1 MRYAQVNNGTFVRHI
16 FNEIENI
23 EWDADNKCSVRK
35 LTDSQKTA
43 FGVFKLKLVTP
54 PEFSPLSQV
63 REEGD
68 AVLIG
73 GVWTQNWT
81 VTSLSID
88 ARQTLL
94 LEKAKKQ
101 KNAAFYS
108 NVTIPFPSDDKEIH
122 FRNELDRTNI
132 KDKWSM
138 AKSLMDSGAPETQ
151 ISFRPKDGGK
161 VFMRADQ
168 LFSIFTTIAIEKDF
182 LFNAYADVIFD
193 IRAASDTDELDAAE
207 TALNAL

>member
-1 MRYAQVNNGTFVRHI
+1 MIIFYRY
-16 FNEIENI
+16 
-23 EWDADNKCSVRK
+23 
-35 LTDSQKTA
+35 DSR
-43 FGVFKLKLVTP
+43 GVFFGSVEIDPLSAIPKNTTQQVP
-54 PEFSPLSQV
+54 PETSGDEFAWWDGAEWEVLTEIPAVPLET
-63 REEGD
+63 RRAE
-68 AVLIG
+68 
-73 GVWTQNWT
+73 
-81 VTSLSID
+81 
-88 ARQTLL
+88 LL
-94 LEKAKKQ
+94 DHAKKE
-101 KNAAFYS
+101 KTKAFYS
-108 NVTIPFPSDDKEIH
+108 NVTIPFPTDDKEIH

-151 ISFRPKDGGK
+151 ISFRPKDSGK

-168 LFSIFTTIAIEKDF
+168 LFSIFTTIAIAKDF

>member
-1 MRYAQVNNGTFVRHI
+1 MSINIYQIAERKYLGEIKTIERGEGCPVGWTRKAPPPYTDSDFVYWTGSAWIVLSEPLPEPEPDFR
-16 FNEIENI
+16 NNI
-23 EWDADNKCSVRK
+23 EPIVMRAK
-35 LTDSQKTA
+35 
-43 FGVFKLKLVTP
+43 
-54 PEFSPLSQV
+54 
-63 REEGD
+63 
-68 AVLIG
+68 
-73 GVWTQNWT
+73 
-81 VTSLSID
+81 
-88 ARQTLL
+88 
-94 LEKAKKQ
+94 EK

-108 NVTIPFPSDDKEIH
+108 NVTIPFPVDDKEIH

-151 ISFRPKDGGK
+151 ISFRPKDSGK